1 MDVTGT
7 CYNDLI
13 HDYGLLNAS
22 SQVPGVRSATLQGV
36 PRVEEAPGV
45 TKTAN
50 PGLHNPQ
57 LRKRNEHMAMN
68 SIREEDIPL
77 SFGAV
82 YPTGHVVIFFA
93 DKGDAERAREALLT
107 GGYEEGEIV
116 ILSSDYVVSAIE
128 HIRPHVSLLAQ
139 FFGSETRHM
148 EEHLELARQGCD
160 KMVVYAPTEHETKRV
175 MNVARRFGIRFAEKY
190 HRLAIEHLV
199 E

>member
-1 MDVTGT
+1 M
-7 CYNDLI
+7 
-13 HDYGLLNAS
+13 
-22 SQVPGVRSATLQGV
+22 ATSVAESNV
-36 PRVEEAPGV
+36 PR
-45 TKTAN
+45 
-50 PGLHNPQ
+50 
-57 LRKRNEHMAMN
+57 
-68 SIREEDIPL
+68 
-77 SFGAV
+77 SFGAF

-93 DKGDAERAREALLT
+93 NKGDAERAREALLT

-116 ILSSDYVVSAIE
+116 ILSSDYVVSTIE
-128 HIRPHVSLLAQ
+128 HLRPHVSVLAQ

-175 MNVARRFGIRFAEKY
+175 MKVARRFGIRFAEKY